1 MTTATVEPKKL
12 LTQSEA
18 AQRLGIR
25 AGTLTV
31 WRSTRRYGLPYVKVG
46 RAVRYESEAL
56 EAFIRAR
63 TVGSTTVETS

>member
-1 MTTATVEPKKL
+1 MTTETAEPKKL

-18 AQRLGIR
+18 AQRLGIG

-46 RAVRYESEAL
+46 RAVRYESEAV
-56 EAFIRAR
+56 ESFIRSR
-63 TVGSTTVETS
+63 TVGLPTVETS

>member
-1 MTTATVEPKKL
+1 MTMATAEPKKL

-18 AQRLGIR
+18 AQRLGIG

-46 RAVRYESEAL
+46 RAVRYESEAV

-63 TVGSTTVETS
+63 TIGSPTVATC